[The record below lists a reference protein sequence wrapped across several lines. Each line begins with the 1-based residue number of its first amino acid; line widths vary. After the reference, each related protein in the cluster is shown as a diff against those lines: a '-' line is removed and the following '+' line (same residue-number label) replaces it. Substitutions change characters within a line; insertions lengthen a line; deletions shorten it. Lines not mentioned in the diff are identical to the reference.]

1 MAIAWNERLMSTGVA
16 DIDGQHKELID
27 KLNRLFSVL
36 ESGAPD
42 AEVKSMLKFLG
53 EYTAWHFGAEENCFA
68 KHQCPA
74 AAANKAAHASFL
86 QIFKGIS
93 DKVESAGVTNALA
106 LETQQAVSDWVRNHI
121 VKIDTRLRPCVAAA
135 S

>member
-1 MAIAWNERLMSTGVA
+1 MTMAIAWNERLMSTG
-16 DIDGQHKELID
+16 DPEIDDQHRKLID
-27 KLNRLFSVL
+27 KLNGLFAAL

-42 AEVKSMLKFLG
+42 AEVKSMLKFVG
-53 EYTAWHFGAEENCFA
+53 EYTSWHFGAEESCMA

-74 AAANKAAHASFL
+74 AAANKAAHAQFL
-86 QIFKGIS
+86 QTFKGIA

-121 VKIDTRLRPCVAAA
+121 IKTDTQLRPCLAH
-135 S
+135 